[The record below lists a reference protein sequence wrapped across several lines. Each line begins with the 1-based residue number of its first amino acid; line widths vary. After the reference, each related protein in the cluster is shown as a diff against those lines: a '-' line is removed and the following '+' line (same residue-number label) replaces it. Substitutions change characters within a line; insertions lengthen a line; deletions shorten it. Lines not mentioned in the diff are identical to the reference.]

1 MKESFKNNT
10 NTQPA
15 HSETL
20 KIADDTGE
28 MFEWEVSH
36 TDAETGMVFLKH
48 YDNVGDEA
56 KFIYRGM
63 SRARYGELMAEST
76 GQNITT
82 KDVSDQSGE
91 AYQAAATM
99 GERESDDVQ
108 SQSNAAEEAENIAAR
123 RYTVREVHQLFS
135 YVDINGKENMDK
147 EWMLTDPTA
156 KVYTAELTALSAEY
170 GQGAI
175 RQLSDEIRADYKNV
189 MEKLRFTPG
198 EYTVG
203 ESESWSM
210 WDIAKQSYLAKH
222 PEESNSNYN
231 LVSPLDPEHREEKIR
246 EISSRHI
253 GWEFQSAMNSR
264 GKKSLHRL
272 SDNEKLSPEG
282 IAKEQDARS
291 RFIADSVSAETAQ
304 QITELMQA
312 HEPPMPA
319 YALTKLG
326 ELLRTETESEDNA
339 PEQGSKK
346 LDLPQS
352 FDEVRNMHDH
362 SIEDLLEKVGDLSE
376 IKG

>member
-1 MKESFKNNT
+1 MKESFKNKT
-10 NTQPA
+10 NTESA

-20 KIADDTGE
+20 KIADETGE
-28 MFEWEVSH
+28 MFEWAVSH
-36 TDAETGMVFLKH
+36 TDSETGMVFLKH
-48 YDNVGDEA
+48 YDNVGNEA

-63 SRARYGELMAEST
+63 SRARYGELVAEST
-76 GQNITT
+76 GQSTT
-82 KDVSDQSGE
+82 TEDVYDQSGDS

-99 GERESDDVQ
+99 DERESNGVQ

-147 EWMLTDPTA
+147 EWMQTDPTA
-156 KVYTAELTALSAEY
+156 KAYTAELTALSAEH
-170 GQGAI
+170 GQGAV
-175 RQLSDEIRADYKNV
+175 RQLSDEIRTDYKNV
-189 MEKLRFTPG
+189 MEKLQFEPG

-231 LVSPLDPEHREEKIR
+231 LASPFDPEHREEKIR

-272 SDNEKLSPEG
+272 SDNERQNPEG

-291 RFIADSVSAETAQ
+291 RFIATSVSAETAQ
-304 QITELMQA
+304 QITELMQV

-326 ELLRTETESEDNA
+326 ELLRAEVESED
-339 PEQGSKK
+339 S
-346 LDLPQS
+346 
-352 FDEVRNMHDH
+352 V
-362 SIEDLLEKVGDLSE
+362 SE
-376 IKG
+376 